1 MFPFCSEA
9 SKSGAFRGFGTLMRI
24 GTILSDDSVDKL
36 RTVPY
41 GEGMTETN
49 ETEALGAEEARN
61 RLPAL
66 LDLAEGGKS
75 TVIRR
80 HGRLVAA
87 VVPIALYQAIERAR
101 QPKQRS
107 LLLLSG
113 SGAGLWGED
122 SMRSIREMR
131 DEWTR

>member
-1 MFPFCSEA
+1 
-9 SKSGAFRGFGTLMRI
+9 MRI